1 VSLSS
6 ALPLPLSADEP
17 APRPRPR
24 WAIWR
29 SPADQPAWAR
39 PALLGIAAVAA
50 LLYARNIAQAG
61 LAPFYSVAVKSMSV
75 SWKAFFYGAFDPG
88 ATITIDK
95 LAGSFLPQALSAR
108 IFGFHP
114 WSLALPRRARIQG
127 VDMNSWALGEAE
139 WTWRHFGLEGRARRG
154 DLVSAVEALRE
165 RRGDRLDR
173 TGVIAAWSVNELP
186 RPSQDRLL
194 PALLELGRRGAC
206 ILLVEPLSH
215 LATPW
220 WGLWESAF
228 LAAGGRADE
237 WKFAVEFPRHLAAL
251 DEAAGFQREGLGG
264 KTLAIINGAMR
275 Q

>member
-1 VSLSS
+1 VSDGPPPHPLDQWIDALGARHRSSFTTAEFLKALRALSIRYVQRRG
-6 ALPLPLSADEP
+6 ALPA
-17 APRPRPR
+17 
-24 WAIWR
+24 R
-29 SPADQPAWAR
+29 SPLDTAGKRAAFAAFYAPLHFMTVAETVRSLRADACR
-39 PALLGIAAVAA
+39 FDTIVDLGCGTGVASAA
-50 LLYARNIAQAG
+50 
-61 LAPFYSVAVKSMSV
+61 
-75 SWKAFFYGAFDPG
+75 
-88 ATITIDK
+88 
-95 LAGSFLPQALSAR
+95 
-108 IFGFHP
+108 

-237 WKFAVEFPRHLAAL
+237 WKFAVEFPHHLAAL

-264 KTLAIINGAMR
+264 KTLAIINGAMG